1 MPVRVSFP
9 YGRAGESCQ
18 NITLQAG
25 TKTRVLKI
33 NVMTPLFYSSVAI
46 MNSNLISVLW
56 VAWRGYTRLGLMALL
71 PLYSSPLS
79 LRDSFSRARNLSGC
93 FPSLT
98 ELL

>member
-46 MNSNLISVLW
+46 MNSNLISVL
-56 VAWRGYTRLGLMALL
+56 
-71 PLYSSPLS
+71 
-79 LRDSFSRARNLSGC
+79 
-93 FPSLT
+93 
-98 ELL
+98 